1 MAESLHSQSTGDF
14 RGRYASLKPEWKT
27 TTLNAKPEKVTLRAL
42 TTAPSQTRDKALA
55 RSPAGFS
62 NAFGPVRVQTLQV
75 LGVCRSFCAN
85 SMASALHTHTCIHMN
100 VFMDIFTCVLIC
112 FVFVYACTAYL
123 LTYTDRQTGRRT
135 DIHEDLHV
143 HKKNIV
149 TPIVSL
155 TKPLAIQGPPR

>member
-75 LGVCRSFCAN
+75 LGVCRPFCAN
-85 SMASALHTHTCIHMN
+85 SMASALHTHMHPHE
-100 VFMDIFTCVLIC
+100 CVYGYI
-112 FVFVYACTAYL
+112 YMRTYL
-123 LTYTDRQTGRRT
+123 LCLRICMYGIFT
-135 DIHEDLHV
+135 DIHRQADRQV
-143 HKKNIV
+143 HRH
-149 TPIVSL
+149 T
-155 TKPLAIQGPPR
+155 